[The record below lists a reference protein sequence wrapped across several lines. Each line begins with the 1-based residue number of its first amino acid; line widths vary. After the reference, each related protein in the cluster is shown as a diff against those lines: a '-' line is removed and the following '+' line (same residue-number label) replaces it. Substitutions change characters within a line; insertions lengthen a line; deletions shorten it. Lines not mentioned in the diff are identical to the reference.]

1 MPKSNF
7 TKRVLAG
14 LTAGTTAALLSGCT
28 VDHPKVTP
36 SARAST
42 AAFAA
47 SHDDL
52 SRQVAPRV
60 SSSNMASNSQLATDF
75 LELGFELES
84 GRPLAQFTRFE
95 GPISVVLTGKVPARA
110 PSELGT
116 LISRLQREAGIPI
129 SAKTGNSNRITVE
142 FVPRREMRS
151 LVPSVACFVTP
162 NVTSWEEYRKTRRS
176 AVSDWTRVKQRTR
189 AAVFIPADV
198 SAQELHDCLNEEI
211 SQGLGPLN
219 DLYRIPD
226 SVWNDDNFVSTLT
239 RHDMT
244 ILRAW
249 YDPALHS
256 GMSQPEVM
264 AALPAVLSRINPSGG
279 QFSRVLSDPTP
290 RSYEDAVNRAM
301 ASGGAGRRQAAAR
314 QAIQIAAA
322 QGWTDTRMGFA
333 WYLLGRLSPNDPNQA
348 LQAYLK
354 ASEYFAIT
362 PRAYMQ
368 TAHTDMQLATFA
380 LGSGR
385 ADQAIRLS
393 TRGLQNSSAS
403 GNGKL
408 AYELQTIRK
417 QAQKTLGQSG
427 GAMMAFAE

>member
-1 MPKSNF
+1 M
-7 TKRVLAG
+7 
-14 LTAGTTAALLSGCT
+14 TAGTAFAILAGCT
-28 VDHPKVTP
+28 VEPAKVKP
-36 SARAST
+36 SVRASS

-47 SHDDL
+47 SHDDI
-52 SRQVAPRV
+52 SSKVIQRAPTTG
-60 SSSNMASNSQLATDF
+60 MAGNSQLATDF
-75 LELGFELES
+75 LELGFQLES

-95 GPISVVLTGKVPARA
+95 GPISVTLKGNVPPRA

-116 LISRLQREAGIPI
+116 LISRLQSEAGIPVT
-129 SAKTGNSNRITVE
+129 AKPGNANRINVE
-142 FVPRREMRS
+142 FVPRREMKG
-151 LVPSVACFVTP
+151 LVPAVACFVTP
-162 NVTSWEEYRKTRRS
+162 NAASWEDYRKTRRT
-176 AVSDWTRVKQRTR
+176 ALSDWTRVTQRR
-189 AAVFIPADV
+189 QASVFIPADV

-211 SQGLGPLN
+211 SQALGPLN

-264 AALPAVLSRINPSGG
+264 SALTSVLSRINPAGG

-290 RSYEDAVNRAM
+290 RSYENAVNRAM
-301 ASGGAGRRQAAAR
+301 GAGGARGRQAAAK
-314 QAIQIAAA
+314 QAIEIAAA

-333 WYLLGRLSPNDPNQA
+333 WYLLGRLSLNNPDQA
-348 LQAYLK
+348 LQAYLQ

-368 TAHTDMQLATFA
+368 TAHTDMQLAAYA

-385 ADQAIRLS
+385 AQQAMQLS
-393 TRGLQNSSAS
+393 TRGLLNASQS
-403 GNGKL
+403 GNG
-408 AYELQTIRK
+408 ELSAQLMTIRAK
-417 QAQKTLGQSG
+417 AQKTVGSSQIL
-427 GAMMAFAE
+427 AFAD